1 MIGLYE
7 YIKGK
12 VVDIREDYVILENG
26 GIGYRIYT
34 SKSSL
39 VDLELYKM
47 ATMYTYLAVREEGVY
62 LYGFSTQEELDMFCN
77 LILVSKIGPK
87 GALNILSTLT
97 PKQIINAI
105 HNNETDVLC
114 AAPGIGKK
122 TASRIILELKDR
134 IPDELVLERTDIN
147 NKEEDHVQLAIDGV
161 MTLGYTRGEVYRIIK
176 DLDINS
182 MDTEQIIREVLKRLS
197 K

>member
-34 SKSSL
+34 SSTSL
-39 VDLELYKM
+39 MDLELNKM
-47 ATMYTYLAVREEGVY
+47 ATMYTFLSVREEGIN
-62 LYGFSTQEELDMFCN
+62 LYGFSSEEELNMFCN

-97 PKQIINAI
+97 PQQIVNAI
-105 HNNETDVLC
+105 HNNEADLLC

-122 TASRIILELKDR
+122 TANRIILELKDR
-134 IPDELVLERTDIN
+134 IPKDLVLERTKVQ
-147 NKEEDHVQLAIDGV
+147 KEDDHVQLAIDGV
-161 MTLGYTRGEVYRIIK
+161 MTLGYTRGEVYSIIK
-176 DLDINS
+176 QLDINS

>member
-1 MIGLYE
+1 MIDLYE

-34 SKSSL
+34 SKTSL
-39 VDLELYKM
+39 MDLELDKM
-47 ATMYTYLAVREEGVY
+47 ATMYTYLSVREEGIS
-62 LYGFSTQEELDMFCN
+62 LYGFSSEEELTMFCN

-97 PKQIINAI
+97 PQQIVNAI
-105 HNNETDVLC
+105 HNNEVDLLC

-122 TASRIILELKDR
+122 TANRIILELKDR
-134 IPDELVLERTDIN
+134 IPKDLALERTKVQ
-147 NKEEDHVQLAIDGV
+147 KEDDHVQLAIDGV
-161 MTLGYTRGEVYRIIK
+161 MTLGYTRGEVYSIIK
-176 DLDINS
+176 QLDINS

>member
-34 SKSSL
+34 SRTSL
-39 VDLELYKM
+39 MDLELDKM
-47 ATMYTYLAVREEGVY
+47 ATMYTYLSVREEGIS
-62 LYGFSTQEELDMFCN
+62 LYGFSSEEELSMFCN

-97 PKQIINAI
+97 PQQIINAI
-105 HNNETDVLC
+105 HNNEVDLLC

-122 TASRIILELKDR
+122 TANRIILELKDR
-134 IPDELVLERTDIN
+134 IPKDLALERTN
-147 NKEEDHVQLAIDGV
+147 VQKEDDHVQLAIDGV
-161 MTLGYTRGEVYRIIK
+161 MTLGYTRGEVYSIIK
-176 DLDINS
+176 QLDISS

>member
-34 SKSSL
+34 SRTSL
-39 VDLELYKM
+39 MDLELDKM
-47 ATMYTYLAVREEGVY
+47 ATMYTYLSVREEGIS
-62 LYGFSTQEELDMFCN
+62 LYGFSSEEELSMFCN

-97 PKQIINAI
+97 PQQIINAI
-105 HNNETDVLC
+105 HNNEVDLLC

-122 TASRIILELKDR
+122 TANRIILELKDR
-134 IPDELVLERTDIN
+134 IPKDLVLERTN
-147 NKEEDHVQLAIDGV
+147 VQKEDDHVQLAIDGV
-161 MTLGYTRGEVYRIIK
+161 MTLGYTRGEVYSIIK
-176 DLDINS
+176 QLDINS

>member
-1 MIGLYE
+1 VIGLYE

-34 SKSSL
+34 SSTSL
-39 VDLELYKM
+39 MDLELNKM
-47 ATMYTYLAVREEGVY
+47 ATMYTFLSVREEGIN
-62 LYGFSTQEELDMFCN
+62 LYGFSSEEELNMFCN

-97 PKQIINAI
+97 PQQIVNAI
-105 HNNETDVLC
+105 HNNEADLLC

-122 TASRIILELKDR
+122 TANRIILELKDR
-134 IPDELVLERTDIN
+134 IPKDLTLEKTN
-147 NKEEDHVQLAIDGV
+147 VQKEDDHVQLAIDGV
-161 MTLGYTRGEVYRIIK
+161 MTLGYTRGEVYSIIK
-176 DLDINS
+176 QLDINS

>member
-34 SKSSL
+34 SRTSL
-39 VDLELYKM
+39 MDLELDKM
-47 ATMYTYLAVREEGVY
+47 ATMYTYLSVREEGIS
-62 LYGFSTQEELDMFCN
+62 LYGFSSEEELSMFCN

-97 PKQIINAI
+97 PQQIVNAI
-105 HNNETDVLC
+105 HNNEADLLC

-122 TASRIILELKDR
+122 TANRIILELKDR
-134 IPDELVLERTDIN
+134 IPKDLTLEKTN
-147 NKEEDHVQLAIDGV
+147 VQKEDDHVQLAIDGV
-161 MTLGYTRGEVYRIIK
+161 MTLGYTRGEVYSIIK
-176 DLDINS
+176 QLDINS

>member
-1 MIGLYE
+1 VIGLYE

-34 SKSSL
+34 SRTSL
-39 VDLELYKM
+39 MDLELNKM
-47 ATMYTYLAVREEGVY
+47 ATMYTYLSVREEGISM
-62 LYGFSTQEELDMFCN
+62 YGFSSEEELTMFCN

-97 PKQIINAI
+97 PQQIINAI
-105 HNNETDVLC
+105 HNNEVDLLC

-122 TASRIILELKDR
+122 TANRIILELKDR
-134 IPDELVLERTDIN
+134 IPKDLVLERTKVQ
-147 NKEEDHVQLAIDGV
+147 KEDDHVQLAIDGV
-161 MTLGYTRGEVYRIIK
+161 MTLGYTRGEVYSIIK
-176 DLDINS
+176 QLDINS

>member
-1 MIGLYE
+1 VIGLYE

-34 SKSSL
+34 SKTSL
-39 VDLELYKM
+39 MDLELDKM
-47 ATMYTYLAVREEGVY
+47 ATMYTYLSVREEGIS
-62 LYGFSTQEELDMFCN
+62 LYGFSSEEELTMFCN

-97 PKQIINAI
+97 PQQIINAI
-105 HNNETDVLC
+105 HNNEVDLLC

-122 TASRIILELKDR
+122 TANRIILELKDR
-134 IPDELVLERTDIN
+134 IPKDLALERTN
-147 NKEEDHVQLAIDGV
+147 VQKEDDHVQLAIDGV
-161 MTLGYTRGEVYRIIK
+161 MTLGYTRGEVYSIIK
-176 DLDINS
+176 QLDINS

>member
-34 SKSSL
+34 SRTSL
-39 VDLELYKM
+39 MDLELDKM
-47 ATMYTYLAVREEGVY
+47 ATMYTYLSVREEGIS
-62 LYGFSTQEELDMFCN
+62 LYGFSSEEELSMFCN

-97 PKQIINAI
+97 PQQIINAI
-105 HNNETDVLC
+105 HNNEVDLLC

-122 TASRIILELKDR
+122 TANRIILELKDR
-134 IPDELVLERTDIN
+134 IPKDLALERTKVQ
-147 NKEEDHVQLAIDGV
+147 KEDDHVQLAIDGV
-161 MTLGYTRGEVYRIIK
+161 MTLGYTRGEVYSIIK
-176 DLDINS
+176 QLDINS

>member
-34 SKSSL
+34 SRTSL
-39 VDLELYKM
+39 MDLELDKM
-47 ATMYTYLAVREEGVY
+47 ATMYTFLSVREEGIS
-62 LYGFSTQEELDMFCN
+62 LYGFSSEEELSMFCN

-97 PKQIINAI
+97 PQQIINAI
-105 HNNETDVLC
+105 HNNEVDLLC

-122 TASRIILELKDR
+122 TANRIILELKDR
-134 IPDELVLERTDIN
+134 IPKDLVLERTN
-147 NKEEDHVQLAIDGV
+147 VQKEDDHVQLAIDGV
-161 MTLGYTRGEVYRIIK
+161 MTLGYTRGEVYSIIK
-176 DLDINS
+176 QLDINS

>member
-1 MIGLYE
+1 
-7 YIKGK
+7 
-12 VVDIREDYVILENG
+12 VDIREDYVILENG

-34 SKSSL
+34 SSTSL
-39 VDLELYKM
+39 MDLELNKM
-47 ATMYTYLAVREEGVY
+47 ATMYTYLSVREEGIS
-62 LYGFSTQEELDMFCN
+62 LYGFSSEEELSMFCN

-97 PKQIINAI
+97 PQQIVNAI
-105 HNNETDVLC
+105 HNNEADLLC

-122 TASRIILELKDR
+122 TANRIILELKDR
-134 IPDELVLERTDIN
+134 IPKDLVLERTKVQ
-147 NKEEDHVQLAIDGV
+147 KEDDHVQLAIDGV
-161 MTLGYTRGEVYRIIK
+161 MTLGYTRGEVYSIIK
-176 DLDINS
+176 QLDISS

>member
-1 MIGLYE
+1 MIDLYE

-34 SKSSL
+34 SKTSL
-39 VDLELYKM
+39 MDLELDKM
-47 ATMYTYLAVREEGVY
+47 ATMYTYLSVREEGIS
-62 LYGFSTQEELDMFCN
+62 LYGFSSEEELTMFCN

-97 PKQIINAI
+97 PQQIVNAI
-105 HNNETDVLC
+105 HNNEVDLLC

-122 TASRIILELKDR
+122 TANRIILELKDR
-134 IPDELVLERTDIN
+134 IPKDLALERTKVQ
-147 NKEEDHVQLAIDGV
+147 KEDDHVQLAIDGV
-161 MTLGYTRGEVYRIIK
+161 MTLGYTRGEVYSIIK
-176 DLDINS
+176 QLDISS

>member
-34 SKSSL
+34 SRTSL
-39 VDLELYKM
+39 MDLELNKM
-47 ATMYTYLAVREEGVY
+47 ATMYTYLSVREEGISM
-62 LYGFSTQEELDMFCN
+62 YGFSSEEELTMFCN

-97 PKQIINAI
+97 PQQIINAI
-105 HNNETDVLC
+105 HNNEVDLLC

-122 TASRIILELKDR
+122 TANRIILELKDR
-134 IPDELVLERTDIN
+134 IPKDLVLERTKVQ
-147 NKEEDHVQLAIDGV
+147 KEDDHVQLAIDGV
-161 MTLGYTRGEVYRIIK
+161 MTLGYTRGEVYSIIK
-176 DLDINS
+176 QLDINS

>member
-34 SKSSL
+34 SKTSL
-39 VDLELYKM
+39 MDLELDKM
-47 ATMYTYLAVREEGVY
+47 ATMYTYLSVREEGIS
-62 LYGFSTQEELDMFCN
+62 LYGFSSEEELSMFCN

-97 PKQIINAI
+97 PQQIINAI
-105 HNNETDVLC
+105 HNNEVDLLC

-122 TASRIILELKDR
+122 TANRIILELKDR
-134 IPDELVLERTDIN
+134 IPKDLALERTKVQ
-147 NKEEDHVQLAIDGV
+147 KEDDHVQLAIDGV
-161 MTLGYTRGEVYRIIK
+161 MTLGYTRGEVYSIIK
-176 DLDINS
+176 QLDINS

>member
-1 MIGLYE
+1 LYE

-34 SKSSL
+34 SRTSL
-39 VDLELYKM
+39 MDLELNKM
-47 ATMYTYLAVREEGVY
+47 ATMYTFLSVREEGIN
-62 LYGFSTQEELDMFCN
+62 LYGFSSEEELSMFCN

-97 PKQIINAI
+97 PQQIVNAI
-105 HNNETDVLC
+105 HNNEVDLLC

-122 TASRIILELKDR
+122 TANRIILELKDR
-134 IPDELVLERTDIN
+134 IPKDLVLERTN
-147 NKEEDHVQLAIDGV
+147 VQKENDHVQLAIDGV
-161 MTLGYTRGEVYRIIK
+161 MTLGYTRGEVYSIIK
-176 DLDINS
+176 QLDISS

>member
-34 SKSSL
+34 SKTSL
-39 VDLELYKM
+39 MDLELDKM
-47 ATMYTYLAVREEGVY
+47 ATMYTYLSVREEGIS
-62 LYGFSTQEELDMFCN
+62 LYGFSSEEELSMFCN

-97 PKQIINAI
+97 PQQIINAI
-105 HNNETDVLC
+105 HNNEVDLLC

-122 TASRIILELKDR
+122 TANRIILELKDR
-134 IPDELVLERTDIN
+134 IPKDLALERTN
-147 NKEEDHVQLAIDGV
+147 VQKEDDHVQLAIDGV
-161 MTLGYTRGEVYRIIK
+161 MTLGYTRGEVYSIIK
-176 DLDINS
+176 QLDINS

>member
-34 SKSSL
+34 SKTSL
-39 VDLELYKM
+39 MDLELDKM
-47 ATMYTYLAVREEGVY
+47 ATMYTYLSVREEGIS
-62 LYGFSTQEELDMFCN
+62 LYGFSSEEELTMFCN

-97 PKQIINAI
+97 PQQIINAI
-105 HNNETDVLC
+105 HNNEVDLLC

-122 TASRIILELKDR
+122 TANRIILELKDR
-134 IPDELVLERTDIN
+134 IPKDLALERTN
-147 NKEEDHVQLAIDGV
+147 VQKEDDHVQLAIDGV
-161 MTLGYTRGEVYRIIK
+161 MTLGYTRGEVYSIIK
-176 DLDINS
+176 QLDINS

>member
-34 SKSSL
+34 SSTSL
-39 VDLELYKM
+39 MDLELNKM
-47 ATMYTYLAVREEGVY
+47 ATMYTFLSVREEGIN
-62 LYGFSTQEELDMFCN
+62 LYGFSSEEELNMFCN

-97 PKQIINAI
+97 PQQIINAI
-105 HNNETDVLC
+105 HNNEVDLLC

-122 TASRIILELKDR
+122 TANRIILELKDR
-134 IPDELVLERTDIN
+134 IPKDLVLERTN
-147 NKEEDHVQLAIDGV
+147 VQKEDDHVQLAIDGV
-161 MTLGYTRGEVYRIIK
+161 MTLGYTRGEVYSIIK
-176 DLDINS
+176 QLDISS

>member
-34 SKSSL
+34 SRTSL
-39 VDLELYKM
+39 MDLELDKM
-47 ATMYTYLAVREEGVY
+47 ATMYTYLSVREEGIS
-62 LYGFSTQEELDMFCN
+62 LYGFSSEEELNMFCN

-97 PKQIINAI
+97 PQQIINAI
-105 HNNETDVLC
+105 HNNEVDLLC

-122 TASRIILELKDR
+122 TANRIILELKDR
-134 IPDELVLERTDIN
+134 IPKDLALERTN
-147 NKEEDHVQLAIDGV
+147 VQKEDDHVQLAIDGV
-161 MTLGYTRGEVYRIIK
+161 MTLGYTRGEVYSIIK
-176 DLDINS
+176 QLDISS

>member
-1 MIGLYE
+1 VIGLYE

-34 SKSSL
+34 SRTSL
-39 VDLELYKM
+39 MDLELDKM
-47 ATMYTYLAVREEGVY
+47 ATMYTYLSVREEGIS
-62 LYGFSTQEELDMFCN
+62 LYGFSSEEELSMFCN

-97 PKQIINAI
+97 PQQIINAI
-105 HNNETDVLC
+105 HNNEVDLLC

-122 TASRIILELKDR
+122 TANRIILELKDR
-134 IPDELVLERTDIN
+134 IPKDLALERTKVQ
-147 NKEEDHVQLAIDGV
+147 KEDDHVQLAIDGV
-161 MTLGYTRGEVYRIIK
+161 MTLGYTRGEVYSIIK
-176 DLDINS
+176 QLDINS